1 MPNCVSGNWYE
12 YWVRPEVH
20 SLFEVNQLKRFI
32 AKSQLYPCWS
42 SFWRSLANYFSCCCA
57 WTRKLHL
64 ALFMWNCCVMD
75 SFSGY
80 RFTVIFLSVF
90 WLSND
95 PLPFWRSACIF
106 SASLHLIS
114 GSISL
119 FFFPNYSALWS
130 TTMKHAH
137 VFSFIPFSDFN
148 TNLNY

>member
-42 SFWRSLANYFSCCCA
+42 SFWRSVANYFSCCCA

-80 RFTVIFLSVF
+80 RFTVIFCFGCLMILCRF
-90 WLSND
+90 D
-95 PLPFWRSACIF
+95 
-106 SASLHLIS
+106 
-114 GSISL
+114 
-119 FFFPNYSALWS
+119 AL
-130 TTMKHAH
+130 H
-137 VFSFIPFSDFN
+137 VFSLPLYILSLDQFHCFSSLITAPFGPRPWNMLMFSPLSLFL
-148 TNLNY
+148 TLTQT

>member
-75 SFSGY
+75 SFSGCC
-80 RFTVIFLSVF
+80 FTVIFLSVF
-90 WLSND
+90 W
-95 PLPFWRSACIF
+95 
-106 SASLHLIS
+106 
-114 GSISL
+114 
-119 FFFPNYSALWS
+119 S
-130 TTMKHAH
+130 TTMKHAY

-148 TNLNY
+148 TNLNYQSLSFITITNYQIY